1 MTLDF
6 FLPSYTPEQV
16 EYEKGDNYFASSAGG
31 QSETQFIVSKIAEKM
46 PSLAGKGKGVC
57 RMEIKDVVTMDLDL
71 LNGKFSTEQDGVV
84 KVHFNFFSL
93 KSTFHL
99 RRVLSKNFQKF
110 EKILFRRNSIKF

>member
-1 MTLDF
+1 MDPSVPFEELTLDF
-6 FLPSYTPEQV
+6 FLPSYTPDQV
-16 EYEKGDNYFASSAGG
+16 EYEKGDNYFSSSAGG

-84 KVHFNFFSL
+84 KVRCYPYVII
-93 KSTFHL
+93 TQL
-99 RRVLSKNFQKF
+99 RN
-110 EKILFRRNSIKF
+110 LFKPWRNI

>member
-1 MTLDF
+1 MDF
-6 FLPSYTPEQV
+6 FLPSYTPDQV

-46 PSLAGKGKGVC
+46 PSLAGKGKGIC

-84 KVHFNFFSL
+84 KVQKSAKVFSTMFWL
-93 KSTFHL
+93 NLLL
-99 RRVLSKNFQKF
+99 RNHYV
-110 EKILFRRNSIKF
+110 IVT

>member
-1 MTLDF
+1 MDF
-6 FLPSYTPEQV
+6 FLPSYTPDQV

-84 KVHFNFFSL
+84 EVRDDVIWKSL
-93 KSTFHL
+93 
-99 RRVLSKNFQKF
+99 
-110 EKILFRRNSIKF
+110 RNIVRSIT